1 MGNREK
7 WALGMAVLGGIAA
20 STGEVVHPI
29 DTLLGALIL
38 GGITFGIASITG
50 SLQTKPTARE
60 NAANG
65 YQGVFSVTTNYE
77 DANIPE
83 DMKEFLQTLEIVKGR
98 HDGWY
103 KDPSNLYKLRY
114 FHKGKWTLAV
124 ADSDSAQEKSE
135 ALSKHLTP
143 STHVETL
150 VPPADLSRDAAPRFN
165 PVPPKTEPNGMNQK
179 IEQLERL
186 GTLRKNDMISESEH
200 ERLKSEILGNI

>member
-38 GGITFGIASITG
+38 GGIAFGIASIAG

-65 YQGVFSVTTNYE
+65 NQGVFSVTTNYD

-83 DMKEFLQTLEIVKGR
+83 DMKGFLQTLEIVKGR

-124 ADSDSAQEKSE
+124 SDSDSAQEKSE
-135 ALSKHLTP
+135 ALSEHLVP
-143 STHVETL
+143 STQTETL
-150 VPPADLSRDAAPRFN
+150 APPAELSRDVAPRLN
-165 PVPPKTEPNGMNQK
+165 PAPTKSAPTDMNQK

-186 GTLRKNDMISESEH
+186 GTLRKNDMISEAEH
-200 ERLKSEILGNI
+200 ERLKLEILGKI